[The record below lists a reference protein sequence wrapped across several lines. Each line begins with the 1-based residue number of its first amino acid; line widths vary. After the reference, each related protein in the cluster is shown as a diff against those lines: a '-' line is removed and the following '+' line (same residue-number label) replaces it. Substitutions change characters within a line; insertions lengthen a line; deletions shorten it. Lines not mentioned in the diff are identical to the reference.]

1 MHGAESRVRLGLAE
15 NRAVA
20 PQTQGL
26 LAQNALASVRLKL
39 VESSSYMDQLT
50 PEAQRILARDKDS
63 KVRQELANRLFGLLA
78 MPSEEDVQL
87 TLASDPDTEVRLS
100 ILVSLRYG
108 STRVSDAVR
117 ARLIEGLDDDTRQ
130 TVEEM
135 LDSCEED

>member
-1 MHGAESRVRLGLAE
+1 M
-15 NRAVA
+15 N
-20 PQTQGL
+20 
-26 LAQNALASVRLKL
+26 
-39 VESSSYMDQLT
+39 QLT

-87 TLASDPDTEVRLS
+87 TLASDPDKEVRLS

-117 ARLIEGLDDDTRQ
+117 ARLIEGLDHDTRQ